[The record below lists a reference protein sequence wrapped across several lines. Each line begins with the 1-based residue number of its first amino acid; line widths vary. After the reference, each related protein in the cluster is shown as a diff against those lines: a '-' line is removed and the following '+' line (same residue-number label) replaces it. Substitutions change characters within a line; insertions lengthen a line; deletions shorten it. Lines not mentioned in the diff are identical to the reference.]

1 MTHLHTF
8 ASIDGVEVMLYPGQV
23 SIEPI
28 LLFKHDDELV
38 EMTLSST
45 IYENELGEFMFH
57 EGLSGTRKVIAEK
70 VMNEIASNV
79 ERLGQ
84 MLMFTLKPAYKE
96 KLMKR
101 IEEEIKLGRYYHFGS
116 L

>member
-8 ASIDGVEVMLYPGQV
+8 ANVDGVEVMVYPGKV
-23 SIEPI
+23 SIEPV
-28 LLFKHDDELV
+28 LLFKHDGELV

-57 EGLSGTRKVIAEK
+57 EGLSGKRKVIAEK
-70 VMNEIASNV
+70 VMNELASNV

-84 MLMFTLKPAYKE
+84 MLMFTLKPTYKE
-96 KLMKR
+96 KLMKS
-101 IEEEIKLGRYYHFGS
+101 IEEEEKLGRYYSFGS